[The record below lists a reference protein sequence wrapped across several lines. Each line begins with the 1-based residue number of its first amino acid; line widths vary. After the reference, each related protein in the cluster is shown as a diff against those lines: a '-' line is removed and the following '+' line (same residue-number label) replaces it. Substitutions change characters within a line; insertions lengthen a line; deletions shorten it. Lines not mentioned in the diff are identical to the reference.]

1 MKFRVRFRP
10 TGAADW
16 PELIDIFDLPIE
28 ETHYQDK
35 IEQQKQ
41 DLQAA
46 YTYLKRIWMAAD
58 IISIEKLY

>member
-28 ETHYQDK
+28 ETQK
-35 IEQQKQ
+35 EAGKLAKFLIERS
-41 DLQAA
+41 A
-46 YTYLKRIWMAAD
+46 RC
-58 IISIEKLY
+58 